1 MFRVV
6 KVSGKQHEVQ
16 PLLDQL
22 MMPGLTDQGAL
33 VKAGLAVLAKLA
45 SRTASK
51 SNRCDVS
58 PQELGRFEKST
69 DVCKVVKKV
78 VLCQNM
84 QKMRNK

>member
-1 MFRVV
+1 
-6 KVSGKQHEVQ
+6 
-16 PLLDQL
+16 
-22 MMPGLTDQGAL
+22 MMPGLTDQGAS
-33 VKAGLAVLAKLA
+33 VKAGLAVLAKLE

-58 PQELGRFEKST
+58 RQELGRHERTT